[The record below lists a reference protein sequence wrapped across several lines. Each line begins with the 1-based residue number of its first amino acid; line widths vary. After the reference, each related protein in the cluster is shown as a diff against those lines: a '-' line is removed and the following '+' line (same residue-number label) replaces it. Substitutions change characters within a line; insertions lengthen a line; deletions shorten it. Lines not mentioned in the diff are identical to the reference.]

1 MRVNIAYSVGLEEI
15 PKEVANLLPKGLL
28 QNDTMFQIIDNLENE
43 NVDSAITSIDNLR
56 KDLFE
61 TDQRLADCM
70 AILQGYLNTKYSQP
84 PDPNSVQDELSNIQE
99 QLESLGVELE
109 NDSAS

>member
-1 MRVNIAYSVGLEEI
+1 
-15 PKEVANLLPKGLL
+15 
-28 QNDTMFQIIDNLENE
+28 
-43 NVDSAITSIDNLR
+43 
-56 KDLFE
+56 
-61 TDQRLADCM
+61 M